1 MRGVKNMKK
10 LNRKILVVNG
20 VERFFIVDPETDKL
34 SDVLRRNGL
43 TGTKVGCGVGVCGAC
58 SVILNGEL
66 KRKDVEKMYR
76 EINPCQPPLPR
87 KKKK

>member
-1 MRGVKNMKK
+1 MKK

-43 TGTKVGCGVGVCGAC
+43 TGTKVGCGVGVCGAT
-58 SVILNGEL
+58 STPMWLMHRVKEAAARMLASAGTHAEQGE
-66 KRKDVEKMYR
+66 KEDTK
-76 EINPCQPPLPR
+76 Q
-87 KKKK
+87 